1 MRTNRSW
8 GSQPLSGTVQY
19 VFSVPRI
26 PRPQPRWVAAGLVV
40 VLAAAGGLVWLN
52 SGDDP
57 AEISTRELTLAGAQ
71 GPGDA
76 APVNLDATLYLP
88 EETPAPAVIVAHGFG
103 GSKRSVDGD
112 ARELAQRGFVALAY
126 SARGFG
132 RSEGQISLNSPQ
144 YEVADASRIVDWLG
158 EQPEVTQDGA
168 DDPKVGVTGGSYGGS
183 LSLLL
188 AGTDKRVDA
197 LAPAI
202 TYNDLSQ
209 ALLPNSATTDDTVPG
224 TPAANAYAA
233 DGVFKRSWAGIFF
246 ASGAGGAGLA
256 DPTADAVEEGDE
268 DDDIDMPSGNT
279 GGTSG
284 TESGGTDSGG
294 TDSGAGTGDT
304 GEGSGAA
311 SGSGTAGASGAGSGS
326 DAAATNGAAAGQPG
340 GGSGQPGGPGQPGQA
355 GDPCGK
361 FRAEF
366 CAAYAEV
373 ATTGRAS
380 QQTVDLLQSVSPMRV
395 TENITQPTMLV
406 QGEQDTL
413 FGLDQADANARQIA
427 EAGGKVK
434 VVWYTGGHDGGRPG
448 PELRSQI
455 ADWFDFH
462 LRGQGSDPGAGL
474 SYAVQ
479 GALRVQGAPSV
490 RTVSTG
496 TYPGL
501 DGADATERR
510 SVPVFGPEQTIVNP
524 PGGNPASIS
533 SLPGLGSI
541 IGSSSRL
548 VGRVS
553 IDLPGQA
560 AQFQSRPLTSQLL
573 IAGSSTIRLRVAAV
587 PGAAPPATEGAVLFA
602 KLYDVSPD
610 GTRVLPGSAVSPF
623 RIPELPADGSP
634 VEVTVTLPGIVR
646 PIETDRTIALVVST
660 TDQAYAPSTQAA
672 AYRVAIA
679 DGAAVEA
686 PVVNGTRTGNG
697 VPSGP
702 LIGIAIV
709 LGLVVVAAIW
719 GAFRRRRAT
728 DLDPSLVDVPLVIEG
743 LSKRYPGG
751 VTAVNDLSFRVEAGQ
766 VLGLLGP
773 NGAGKTTSLR
783 MLMGLIQPTG
793 GQIRVFGHKVYSGAP
808 VLSRIGSFV
817 EGAGFLPHLSGQAN
831 LELYWAATGRPPDK
845 AHVEEA
851 LEIAGLGKA
860 VHRRVRTYSQGMRQ
874 RLAIAQAMLGLP
886 DLLVL
891 DEPTNGLDPPQIHQ
905 MRAVLRRY
913 ASTGR
918 TVVVSSHLLA
928 EVEQTCDH
936 VVVMHQGR
944 LVASGKVEEIV
955 GGGGEATFR
964 VDLPGDAADVLRGVD
979 GVSEVEVDG
988 NHVHADL
995 DGMPRSE
1002 ALAKLVG
1009 AGVAVEQ
1016 AGPRRRLEDAFL
1028 QLVGEETSR

>member
-1 MRTNRSW
+1 M
-8 GSQPLSGTVQY
+8 
-19 VFSVPRI
+19 PRI
-26 PRPQPRWVAAGLVV
+26 PRPKPRWVATGLVA
-40 VLAAAGGLVWLN
+40 VLVAAGGLVWLN

-57 AEISTRELTLAGAQ
+57 AEVHARELTLTGAQ
-71 GPGDA
+71 GPGDP
-76 APVNLDATLYLP
+76 APVKLDATLYLP
-88 EETPAPAVIVAHGFG
+88 EQTPAPAVIVAHGFG
-103 GSKRSVDGD
+103 GSKKSVDGD
-112 ARELAQRGFVALAY
+112 ARELARRGFVVLAY

-132 RSEGQISLNSPQ
+132 RSEGRIGLNSPA
-144 YEVADASRIVDWLG
+144 YEVADASKLVDWLG
-158 EQPEVTQDGA
+158 ERPEVTQDG
-168 DDPKVGVTGGSYGGS
+168 DGDPKVGVTGGSYGGS

-197 LAPAI
+197 LVPTI

-209 ALLPNSATTDDTVPG
+209 ALLPNSATTGDTVPG
-224 TPAANAYAA
+224 TPAANAFAEN
-233 DGVFKRSWAGIFF
+233 GVFKRSWAGIFF

-256 DPTADAVEEGDE
+256 DPQADAVEEGDE

-279 GGTSG
+279 GGT
-284 TESGGTDSGG
+284 GGTDSGG
-294 TDSGAGTGDT
+294 TDSGTD
-304 GEGSGAA
+304 SGA
-311 SGSGTAGASGAGSGS
+311 SGSGDSAGTGASGAP
-326 DAAATNGAAAGQPG
+326 AEAQPG
-340 GGSGQPGGPGQPGQA
+340 GGSGQPGQPGQPGGPGAGQQA

-361 FRAEF
+361 FRPEF

-380 QQTVDLLQSVSPMRV
+380 EQTVKLLRSVSPMQV
-395 TENITQPTMLV
+395 TRNITQPTMLV

-462 LRGQGSDPGAGL
+462 LRGKGSDPGEGL

-501 DGADATERR
+501 AGAAATERR
-510 SVPVFGPEQTIVNP
+510 GVPVFGPEQTIVNP

-560 AQFQSRPLTSQLL
+560 AQFQSRPLQSQLL
-573 IAGSSTIRLRVAAV
+573 IAGSSTVRLRVSAV

-623 RIPELPADGSP
+623 RIPALPADGSP

-646 PIETDRTIALVVST
+646 PIETDRSIALVVST
-660 TDQAYAPSTQAA
+660 TDQAYAPSVQAA
-672 AYRVAIA
+672 AYRVAVA
-679 DGAAVEA
+679 EGAAVEA
-686 PVVNGTRTGNG
+686 PVVSGTRTGNG
-697 VPSGP
+697 VPAGP
-702 LIGIAIV
+702 LVGIAIV
-709 LGLVVVAAIW
+709 LGLVVVAAVW

-728 DLDPSLVDVPLVIEG
+728 DVDPELTGVPLVIEG
-743 LSKRYPGG
+743 LSKKYPGG

-793 GQIRVFGHKVYSGAP
+793 GTMRVFGHKVYSGAP

-860 VHRRVRTYSQGMRQ
+860 VHRKVRTYSQGMRQ

-944 LVASGKVEEIV
+944 LVASGRVEEIV
-955 GGGGEATFR
+955 GGSGEATFR
-964 VDLPGDAADVLRGVD
+964 VDRPDDAADVLRGVD
-979 GVSEVEVDG
+979 GVSEVEVEG
-988 NHVHADL
+988 NQVHADL
-995 DGMPRSE
+995 DGMPRSA

>member
-1 MRTNRSW
+1 MAT
-8 GSQPLSGTVQY
+8 
-19 VFSVPRI
+19 
-26 PRPQPRWVAAGLVV
+26 ALVV
-40 VLAAAGGLVWLN
+40 VLAAAGGIVWLN

-57 AEISTRELTLAGAQ
+57 AEVSTRELTLTGAQ
-71 GPGDA
+71 GPDDE
-76 APVNLDATLYLP
+76 APVKLDATLYLP
-88 EETPAPAVIVAHGFG
+88 EQTPAPAVIVAHGFG

-112 ARELAQRGFVALAY
+112 ARELAQRGFVAVAY

-132 RSEGQISLNSPQ
+132 RSEGQIGLNSIP
-144 YEVADASRIVDWLG
+144 YEVADASAIVDWLG
-158 EQPEVTQDGA
+158 EQPEVTKDGA

-197 LAPAI
+197 LAPVI

-209 ALLPNSATTDDTVPG
+209 ALLPNSATTDDTEPS
-224 TPAANAYAA
+224 TPAANAFAA

-246 ASGAGGAGLA
+246 ASGAGGAGLS
-256 DPTADAVEEGDE
+256 DPTADAVEAGDE
-268 DDDIDMPSGNT
+268 DDDIDVPSG
-279 GGTSG
+279 GGAAPADETPAQ
-284 TESGGTDSGG
+284 
-294 TDSGAGTGDT
+294 GAQD
-304 GEGSGAA
+304 GEG
-311 SGSGTAGASGAGSGS
+311 
-326 DAAATNGAAAGQPG
+326 AGQPINT
-340 GGSGQPGGPGQPGQA
+340 GS
-355 GDPCGK
+355 PCGK
-361 FRAEF
+361 FREEF
-366 CAAYAEV
+366 CLAYAEV

-380 QQTVDLLQSVSPMRV
+380 QQTIDLLKSVSPVAV

-427 EAGGKVK
+427 EAGGEVK

-448 PELRSQI
+448 PGLRAQI

-462 LRGQGSDPGAGL
+462 LRGRGSDPGQGL
-474 SYAVQ
+474 TYDVQ

-490 RTVSTG
+490 RTVSSDV
-496 TYPGL
+496 YPGL
-501 DGADATERR
+501 AGDDAADRR
-510 SVPVFGPEQTIVNP
+510 QVRVYGPEQTIINP

-533 SLPGLGSI
+533 NMPGLGAI

-548 VGRVS
+548 ANRVS

-560 AQFQSRPLTSQLL
+560 ARFSSRPLTNQLL
-573 IAGSSTIRLRVAAV
+573 IAGASTVRLRIAAV
-587 PGAAPPATEGAVLFA
+587 PNAAPPAQEGAVLFA
-602 KLYDVSPD
+602 KLYDVSGD
-610 GTRVLPGSAVSPF
+610 GTRLLPGSAVSPF
-623 RIPELPADGSP
+623 RIPALPADGSP
-634 VEVTVTLPGIVR
+634 VDVMVTLPGIVR
-646 PIETDRTIALVVST
+646 PVETDHRIELVVST
-660 TDQAYAPSTQAA
+660 TDQAYATPAQAA
-672 AYRVAIA
+672 AYRVSLAEDA
-679 DGAAVEA
+679 VVEA
-686 PVVNGTRTGNG
+686 PVVSGTRSGGG
-697 VPSGP
+697 VPAGP
-702 LIGIAIV
+702 LLGIAVV
-709 LGLVVVAAIW
+709 LGIVVLATGW
-719 GAFRRRRAT
+719 GALRRRRAT
-728 DLDPSLVDVPLVIEG
+728 DLDQSLTDVPLVIEG
-743 LSKRYPGG
+743 LSKKYPGG
-751 VTAVNDLSFRVEAGQ
+751 VTAVDDLSFRVEAGQ

-793 GQIRVFGHKVYSGAP
+793 GTIRVFGHKVYSGAP

-831 LELYWAATGRPPDK
+831 LELYWAATGRPPSK
-845 AHVEEA
+845 AHVAEA
-851 LEIAGLGKA
+851 LEIAGLGNA

-913 ASTGR
+913 AATGR

-936 VVVMHQGR
+936 VVVMHHGK
-944 LVASGKVEEIV
+944 LVAAGLVEEIV

-964 VDLPGDAADVLRGVD
+964 VDRPEEAATVLRSVNGVE
-979 GVSEVEVDG
+979 GVEIEG
-988 NHVHADL
+988 NQVHADL
-995 DGMPRSE
+995 DGLPRAE

-1028 QLVGEETSR
+1028 ALVGES

>member
-1 MRTNRSW
+1 M
-8 GSQPLSGTVQY
+8 
-19 VFSVPRI
+19 PRI
-26 PRPQPRWVAAGLVV
+26 PRPRPRWLAAGLIAVLVV
-40 VLAAAGGLVWLN
+40 AGGLVWLN

-57 AEISTRELTLAGAQ
+57 AEVATRDLTLTGAQ
-71 GPGDA
+71 GPGDP
-76 APVNLDATLYLP
+76 APVKLDATLYLP
-88 EETPAPAVIVAHGFG
+88 EQTPAPAVIVAHGFG

-132 RSEGQISLNSPQ
+132 RSEGQISLNSPD
-144 YEVADASRIVDWLG
+144 YEVADASKVVDWLG

-168 DDPKVGVTGGSYGGS
+168 GDPKVGVTGGSYGGS

-209 ALLPNSATTDDTVPG
+209 ALLPNSATTADTVPG
-224 TPAANAYAA
+224 TPAANAFAD

-268 DDDIDMPSGNT
+268 DANIDVPTGNT
-279 GGTSG
+279 GDT
-284 TESGGTDSGG
+284 GTDSG
-294 TDSGAGTGDT
+294 DT
-304 GEGSGAA
+304 G
-311 SGSGTAGASGAGSGS
+311 TGASGASGEPGTTS
-326 DAAATNGAAAGQPG
+326 GAGAGQPG
-340 GGSGQPGGPGQPGQA
+340 RGQIGN
-355 GDPCGK
+355 PCGK

-380 QQTVDLLQSVSPMRV
+380 AQTVDLLRSVSPVRV
-395 TENITQPTMLV
+395 TKNITQPTMLV

-434 VVWYTGGHDGGRPG
+434 VVWYTGGHDGGKPG
-448 PELRSQI
+448 PELRGEI

-462 LRGQGSDPGAGL
+462 LRGRGDDPGQGL

-496 TYPGL
+496 AYPGL
-501 DGADATERR
+501 DGNAATQRR
-510 SVPVFGPEQTIVNP
+510 SVGVYGREQTIVNP
-524 PGGNPASIS
+524 PGGNPASVS

-553 IDLPGQA
+553 IDLPGQSA
-560 AQFQSRPLTSQLL
+560 RFMSRPLTSQLL
-573 IAGSSTIRLRVAAV
+573 IAGASTVRLRVAAV

-602 KLYDVSPD
+602 KLYDVGPD
-610 GTRVLPGSAVSPF
+610 GTRILPGSAVSPF
-623 RIPELPADGSP
+623 RIPALPADGSP

-646 PIETDRTIALVVST
+646 PIETDRTIELVVTT
-660 TDQAYAPSTQAA
+660 TDQAYATPTRAA
-672 AYRVAIA
+672 AYRVAVA
-679 DGAAVEA
+679 DGAAVEV
-686 PVVNGTRTGNG
+686 PVVSGTRSDKGLPT
-697 VPSGP
+697 GP
-702 LIGIAIV
+702 LTGIAIV
-709 LGLVVVAAIW
+709 LGLVVVAAVW
-719 GAFRRRRAT
+719 GALRRRRAT
-728 DLDPSLVDVPLVIEG
+728 DLDPALADVPLVIEG

-793 GQIRVFGHKVYSGAP
+793 GSIRVFGHKVYSGAP

-831 LELYWAATGRPPDK
+831 LEMYWAATGRPPDQ

-851 LEIAGLGKA
+851 LEIAGLGRA

-944 LVASGKVEEIV
+944 LVASGLVEDIV
-955 GGGGEATFR
+955 GGSGEATFR
-964 VDLPGDAADVLRGVD
+964 VDRPEEAAEVLRAVD
-979 GVSEVEVDG
+979 GVEGVAVDG
-988 NHVHADL
+988 NQVHADL
-995 DGMPRSE
+995 DGLPRAE
-1002 ALAKLVG
+1002 ALARRVG
-1009 AGVAVEQ
+1009 AGVAVET

-1028 QLVGEETSR
+1028 QLVGEGTSQ

>member
-1 MRTNRSW
+1 
-8 GSQPLSGTVQY
+8 V
-19 VFSVPRI
+19 
-26 PRPQPRWVAAGLVV
+26 VAAGLVV
-40 VLAAAGGLVWLN
+40 VLAAAGGVVWLN
-52 SGDDP
+52 SGDEP
-57 AEISTRELTLAGAQ
+57 AAVRTRDVVLAGAQ
-71 GPGDA
+71 GPGDP
-76 APVNLDATLYLP
+76 APVKLDATLYLP
-88 EETPAPAVIVAHGFG
+88 EQTPAPAVIVAHGFG
-103 GSKRSVDGD
+103 GSKQSVDGD

-132 RSEGQISLNSPQ
+132 RSEGRIGLNSIP
-144 YEVADASRIVDWLG
+144 YEVADASEVVDWLG
-158 EQPEVTQDGA
+158 DRPEVTQDSAG
-168 DDPKVGVTGGSYGGS
+168 DPKVGVTGGSYGGS

-188 AGTDKRVDA
+188 AGTDERVDA
-197 LAPAI
+197 LAPTI

-209 ALLPNSATTDDTVPG
+209 ALLPNSATTDETVAA
-224 TPAANAYAA
+224 TPAANAFAD

-246 ASGAGGAGLA
+246 ASGAGGAGLT
-256 DPTADAVEEGDE
+256 DPTADAVEAGDE
-268 DDDIDMPSGNT
+268 DDDIDTPT
-279 GGTSG
+279 GGGTTGSG
-284 TESGGTDSGG
+284 DASGG
-294 TDSGAGTGDT
+294 DSGAAGAPG
-304 GEGSGAA
+304 GRGGAA
-311 SGSGTAGASGAGSGS
+311 PPA
-326 DAAATNGAAAGQPG
+326 
-340 GGSGQPGGPGQPGQA
+340 QA
-355 GDPCGK
+355 GDPCGR
-361 FRAEF
+361 FRPEF

-380 QQTVDLLQSVSPMRV
+380 SRTVELLRSVSPVEV
-395 TENITQPTMLV
+395 TGNITQPTMLV

-427 EAGGKVK
+427 AAGGKVK

-448 PELRSQI
+448 PELRGEI

-462 LRGQGSDPGAGL
+462 LRNRGEDPGQGL
-474 SYAVQ
+474 EYAVQ

-490 RTVSTG
+490 RTVTTSA
-496 TYPGL
+496 YPGL
-501 DGADATERR
+501 SGNDATERR
-510 SVPVFGPEQTIVNP
+510 RVPVRGQEQTIVNP
-524 PGGNPASIS
+524 PGGNPASVS

-560 AQFQSRPLTSQLL
+560 ARFVSDKFTSQLL
-573 IAGSSTIRLRVAAV
+573 IAGASTVRLRVAAV
-587 PGAAPPATEGAVLFA
+587 PGAAPPAQDGAVLFA
-602 KLYDVSPD
+602 KLYDVGPD
-610 GTRVLPGSAVSPF
+610 GARVLPGSAVSPF
-623 RIPELPADGSP
+623 RVPALPADGSP

-646 PIETDRTIALVVST
+646 PIETDRRIELVVST
-660 TDQAYAPSTQAA
+660 TDQAYATPAQAA
-672 AYRVAIA
+672 AYRVSLA
-679 DGAAVEA
+679 DGATVEA
-686 PVVNGTRTGNG
+686 PVVSGTRSDTG
-697 VPSGP
+697 PPAGP
-702 LIGIAIV
+702 LVGIAIV
-709 LGLVVVAAIW
+709 LGLVVLAAVW

-728 DLDPSLVDVPLVIEG
+728 DLDPGLVDVPLVIEG
-743 LSKRYPGG
+743 LSKKYPGG
-751 VTAVNDLSFRVEAGQ
+751 VTAVDDLSFRVESGQ

-783 MLMGLIQPTG
+783 MLMGLIQPSAG
-793 GQIRVFGHKVYSGAP
+793 NIRVFGHKVYPGAP

-831 LELYWAATGRPPDK
+831 LELYWAATGRPPSR
-845 AHVEEA
+845 AHVAEA
-851 LEIAGLGKA
+851 LEIAGLGNA

-913 ASTGR
+913 AATGR

-936 VVVMHQGR
+936 VVVMHHGR
-944 LVASGKVEEIV
+944 LVAAGLVEEIV

-964 VDLPGDAADVLRGVD
+964 VDRPEEAASVLRSVTGVD
-979 GVSEVEVDG
+979 AVEIEG
-988 NHVHADL
+988 NQVHADL
-995 DGMPRSE
+995 DGLPRAE
-1002 ALAKLVG
+1002 ALATLVK

-1028 QLVGEETSR
+1028 ALVGES

>member
-1 MRTNRSW
+1 
-8 GSQPLSGTVQY
+8 
-19 VFSVPRI
+19 VPRI
-26 PRPQPRWVAAGLVV
+26 PRLQPRWIAAGLVV

-57 AEISTRELTLAGAQ
+57 AEVTTRELTLTGAQ
-71 GPGDA
+71 GPGDP
-76 APVNLDATLYLP
+76 APVKLDATLYLP
-88 EETPAPAVIVAHGFG
+88 EETPAPAIIVAHGFG
-103 GSKRSVDGD
+103 GSKQSVDGD

-132 RSEGQISLNSPQ
+132 RSEGQISLNSPR

-158 EQPEVTQDGA
+158 EQPEVTQDGD

-197 LAPAI
+197 LAPSI

-209 ALLPNSATTDDTVPG
+209 ALLPNSATTDDSVPG
-224 TPAANAYAA
+224 TPAANAFAA

-268 DDDIDMPSGNT
+268 DDDIDVPSGNT
-279 GGTSG
+279 GT
-284 TESGGTDSGG
+284 TGGTDSGG
-294 TDSGAGTGDT
+294 NSGSDSSSDSGSTDSGAGTGGTD
-304 GEGSGAA
+304 EGPANGSANR
-311 SGSGTAGASGAGSGS
+311 SGTSGAGSTDS
-326 DAAATNGAAAGQPG
+326 AAATGANGAAAAGQPG
-340 GGSGQPGGPGQPGQA
+340 GGPGQPGGPGGPGQA
-355 GDPCGK
+355 GNPCGK
-361 FRAEF
+361 FRPEF

-380 QQTVDLLQSVSPMRV
+380 QQTVDLLQSVSPMQV
-395 TENITQPTMLV
+395 TKNITQPTMLV

-427 EAGGKVK
+427 EAGGTVK

-448 PELRSQI
+448 PELRGQI

-462 LRGQGSDPGAGL
+462 LRGRGADPGEGL

-496 TYPGL
+496 AYPGL
-501 DGADATERR
+501 DGNAATERQ

-560 AQFQSRPLTSQLL
+560 AQFQSRPLQSQLL
-573 IAGSSTIRLRVAAV
+573 IAGSSTVRLRVSSV
-587 PGAAPPATEGAVLFA
+587 PGAAPPAAEGAVLFA

-610 GTRVLPGSAVSPF
+610 GVRVLPGSAVSPF
-623 RIPELPADGSP
+623 RIPALPEDGSP

-646 PIETDRTIALVVST
+646 PIETDRSIALVVST

-672 AYRVAIA
+672 AYRVALA
-679 DGAAVEA
+679 DGAALEA
-686 PVVNGTRTGNG
+686 PVVPGTHSGNG
-697 VPSGP
+697 VPAGP
-702 LIGIAIV
+702 LVGIAVV
-709 LGLVVVAAIW
+709 LGLVVLAMIW
-719 GAFRRRRAT
+719 GAIRRRRAT
-728 DLDPSLVDVPLVIEG
+728 DLDPGLVDVPLVIEG
-743 LSKRYPGG
+743 LSKKYPGG

-783 MLMGLIQPTG
+783 MAMGLIQPTAG
-793 GQIRVFGHKVYSGAP
+793 TIRVFGHKVYSGAP

-955 GGGGEATFR
+955 GGSGEATFR
-964 VDLPGDAADVLRGVD
+964 VDRPGDAADVLRGVD
-979 GVSEVEVDG
+979 GVSEVEVEG
-988 NHVHADL
+988 NQVHADL

-1002 ALAKLVG
+1002 ALARLVG

>member
-1 MRTNRSW
+1 M
-8 GSQPLSGTVQY
+8 
-19 VFSVPRI
+19 
-26 PRPQPRWVAAGLVV
+26 
-40 VLAAAGGLVWLN
+40 LAAAGGIVWLN
-52 SGDDP
+52 SGEET
-57 AEISTRELTLAGAQ
+57 AEVKTRELTLTGAQ
-71 GPGDA
+71 GPDDA
-76 APVNLDATLYLP
+76 APVKLDATLYLP
-88 EETPAPAVIVAHGFG
+88 EQTPAPAVIVAHGFG

-132 RSEGQISLNSPQ
+132 RSEGRIGLNSID

-158 EQPEVTQDGA
+158 EQPEVTQDGN

-197 LAPAI
+197 LAPVI

-209 ALLPNSATTDDTVPG
+209 ALLPNSATTDDTVPA
-224 TPAANAYAA
+224 TPAANAFTA

-246 ASGAGGAGLA
+246 ASGVGGAGLA
-256 DPTADAVEEGDE
+256 DPTADAVEAGDE
-268 DDDIDMPSGNT
+268 DDDID
-279 GGTSG
+279 
-284 TESGGTDSGG
+284 
-294 TDSGAGTGDT
+294 
-304 GEGSGAA
+304 A
-311 SGSGTAGASGAGSGS
+311 S
-326 DAAATNGAAAGQPG
+326 AAAAGGAAAGGAPSG
-340 GGSGQPGGPGQPGQA
+340 GDQAPAGGQQLDTGN
-355 GDPCGK
+355 PCGK
-361 FRAEF
+361 FREEF
-366 CAAYAEV
+366 CLAYAEV

-380 QQTVDLLQSVSPMRV
+380 QQTVDLLKSVSPV
-395 TENITQPTMLV
+395 TVTKNITQPTMLV

-434 VVWYTGGHDGGRPG
+434 VVWYTGGHDGGKPG
-448 PELRSQI
+448 PELRGEI

-462 LRGQGSDPGAGL
+462 LRDRGTDPGEGL
-474 SYAVQ
+474 EYAVQ

-490 RTVSTG
+490 RTVSTNA
-496 TYPGL
+496 YPGL
-501 DGADATERR
+501 GNNAATDRQAVRVYGE
-510 SVPVFGPEQTIVNP
+510 EQTIINP

-533 SLPGLGSI
+533 NLPGLGSI
-541 IGSSSRL
+541 IGTSSRL
-548 VGRVS
+548 ANRVS

-560 AQFQSRPLTSQLL
+560 ARFSSRPLTNQLL
-573 IAGSSTIRLRVAAV
+573 IAGASTVRLRVSAL
-587 PGAAPPATEGAVLFA
+587 PNAAPPAQDGAVLFA
-602 KLYDVSPD
+602 KPYDVGPD
-610 GTRVLPGSAVSPF
+610 GTRLLPGSAVSPL
-623 RIPELPADGSP
+623 RIPALPADGTP

-646 PIETDRTIALVVST
+646 PIETDHRIELVVST
-660 TDQAYAPSTQAA
+660 TDQSYATPTQAA
-672 AYRVAIA
+672 AYKVSLV
-679 DGAAVEA
+679 GEGVVEA
-686 PVVNGTRTGNG
+686 PVVSGTRSGGG
-697 VPSGP
+697 VPAGP
-702 LIGIAIV
+702 LVGIAVV
-709 LGLVVVAAIW
+709 LGLVVLAAIW

-728 DLDPSLVDVPLVIEG
+728 DVDPSLTDVPVVIEG
-743 LSKRYPGG
+743 LSKKYPGG
-751 VTAVNDLSFRVEAGQ
+751 VTAVDDLSFRVERGQ

-783 MLMGLIQPTG
+783 MAMGLIQPTG
-793 GQIRVFGHKVYSGAP
+793 GSIRVFGHKVYSGAP

-831 LELYWAATGRPPDK
+831 LELYWAATGRPPSK
-845 AHVEEA
+845 AHVAEA
-851 LEIAGLGKA
+851 LEIAGLGNA

-936 VVVMHQGR
+936 VVVMHHGR
-944 LVASGKVEEIV
+944 LVASGRVEEIV

-964 VDLPGDAADVLRGVD
+964 VDRPEEAATVLRSVNGVE
-979 GVSEVEVDG
+979 GVEIEG
-988 NHVHADL
+988 NQVHADL
-995 DGMPRSE
+995 DGLPRAE

-1028 QLVGEETSR
+1028 ALVGESS